1 MASTA
6 QVAANRENA
15 LKAGVRTP
23 EGKAISRLNARRHGI
38 FAAALTPEDSEELG
52 VIEEDLVADLQPAGR
67 VEEMLVETLAMT
79 YLRMQRCA
87 RAEAEY
93 HVATW
98 EEPAREDHPLAWEEL
113 RKRRKRG
120 ERAVVFREEKFKRM
134 VELIGLY
141 NARLTNQFLKTL
153 HEIERCRRLRQ
164 GENVP
169 PPVVADVTIQ
179 ADAEEEPEAE
189 PASPAP
195 PQAPEPEKPQEA
207 AGQGSRLIAAQ
218 LPCSRKT
225 PKYGFPFPMISELR
239 SSRPCQQVNL
249 DSGIEG
255 LGKIALRAP
264 PSSCATCTFMKV
276 AIDLFC
282 IGGPGMWCRSLG
294 SGCLHHSHRLI
305 LGVSI

>member
-207 AGQGSRLIAAQ
+207 AGQGDNAKKRFEKTNPISGEKSAETASVIPSKEGIQNSSAAG
-218 LPCSRKT
+218 KT
-225 PKYGFPFPMISELR
+225 SVGEQPAR
-239 SSRPCQQVNL
+239 
-249 DSGIEG
+249 
-255 LGKIALRAP
+255 
-264 PSSCATCTFMKV
+264 
-276 AIDLFC
+276 
-282 IGGPGMWCRSLG
+282 RSLG
-294 SGCLHHSHRLI
+294 FLPSRE
-305 LGVSI
+305 